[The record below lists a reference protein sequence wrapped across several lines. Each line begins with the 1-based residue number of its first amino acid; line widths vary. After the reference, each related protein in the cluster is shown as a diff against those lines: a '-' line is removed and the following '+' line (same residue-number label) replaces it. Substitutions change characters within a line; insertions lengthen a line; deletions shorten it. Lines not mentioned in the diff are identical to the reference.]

1 MPKSRILPVAQY
13 MRHPPPE
20 NIPMAVAVLNNV
32 VCLTSNLDSAHARYA
47 ENQPFTSR
55 KASQQMTVPCYSHCL
70 DLILT

>member
-20 NIPMAVAVLNNV
+20 NIPMVVAVLNNV
-32 VCLTSNLDSAHARYA
+32 GRLTRNDDSGYATCAR
-47 ENQPFTSR
+47 NQPFPGR
-55 KASQQMTVPCYSHCL
+55 KASQKMTVRCYSHCL